1 MNQSVRGHIHQ
12 ELTSWIFF
20 RKLAADCSRANIA
33 LHGYAMYVD
42 IAFDTNSSLHSFRLW
57 ERSAQECLIDM
68 HWLEKYLV
76 TRGGRSKPTNI
87 EANTMEWPDSPVEP
101 LAPCMEAFK
110 VQKKLLDDL
119 GRLCALAMKCEDS
132 SLLDAIQTRFLRKH
146 AKQVKNLGDLLQQ
159 TARVSKQPGV
169 GLYLLDQELRCAKGT
184 IPWMVTNDPDVQDV
198 GVERIAS
205 MVSEGLVLQGD
216 KALHGGRQLHQQQK
230 M

>member
-1 MNQSVRGHIHQ
+1 
-12 ELTSWIFF
+12 
-20 RKLAADCSRANIA
+20 
-33 LHGYAMYVD
+33 
-42 IAFDTNSSLHSFRLW
+42 
-57 ERSAQECLIDM
+57 M

-87 EANTMEWPDSPVEP
+87 EAPTMEWPDNPVEP
-101 LAPCMEAFK
+101 LGPCMEAFK

-169 GLYLLDQELRCAKGT
+169 GLYLLDQELRCARGT
-184 IPWMVTNDPDVQDV
+184 VPWMVTNDPDVQDV
-198 GVERIAS
+198 GAEHIAS

-216 KALHGGRQLHQQQK
+216 RALHGGRQLHQQK
-230 M
+230 MV